1 MNNNRLLI
9 IFIKNL
15 EKGKVKTRLASTLGD
30 KEALNVY
37 KKLTNYTREVASAV
51 KADKQVWYSSFIP
64 KADEWDGEEFIKEL
78 QEGADLGQRMKH
90 AFKSAFDKEYQKVV
104 IIGSDCA
111 ELTPDLLN
119 LAYQKL
125 EKNELVAGPSEDG
138 GYYLLGMNA
147 FYGDLFEGIQ
157 WSTSKVL
164 SQTLQK
170 AKELALDFELLPERN
185 DVDYEEDWLAVKDQL

>member
-1 MNNNRLLI
+1 M
-9 IFIKNL
+9 
-15 EKGKVKTRLASTLGD
+15 
-30 KEALNVY
+30 
-37 KKLTNYTREVASAV
+37 
-51 KADKQVWYSSFIP
+51 
-64 KADEWDGEEFIKEL
+64 
-78 QEGADLGQRMKH
+78 
-90 AFKSAFDKEYQKVV
+90 V

-125 EKNELVAGPSEDG
+125 EKNDLIAGPSEDG